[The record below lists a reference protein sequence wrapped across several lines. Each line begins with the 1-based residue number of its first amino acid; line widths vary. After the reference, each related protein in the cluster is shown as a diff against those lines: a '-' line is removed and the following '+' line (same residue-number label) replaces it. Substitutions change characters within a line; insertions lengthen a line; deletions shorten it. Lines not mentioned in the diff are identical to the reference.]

1 MGTLGGQ
8 ALMFEYEPTLP
19 GGPRERNIVSASPDR
34 SAVNDDLEGGPT
46 LRAVANNT
54 SVLIFLVVF

>member
-19 GGPRERNIVSASPDR
+19 GGPRERNIVSALQGR
-34 SAVNDDLEGGPT
+34 SAIDDVLEAEGSIEM
-46 LRAVANNT
+46 RM
-54 SVLIFLVVF
+54 

>member
-1 MGTLGGQ
+1 
-8 ALMFEYEPTLP
+8 MFEYEPTLP

-54 SVLIFLVVF
+54 SVLILFAVF

>member
-1 MGTLGGQ
+1 
-8 ALMFEYEPTLP
+8 MFEYEPTLP
-19 GGPRERNIVSASPDR
+19 GGPRERNIVSALQGR
-34 SAVNDDLEGGPT
+34 SAVNDDLEDGPT